1 VVININEDVFIP
13 AYRHL
18 LESDCDINFLWGGR
32 DSGKSHF
39 VASKLLMDCLK
50 NEYFR
55 CILIKKTHE
64 SIKDSQWQM
73 IKDIAESWGVSHL
86 FDFTSSPL
94 EIRCVNGNKFI
105 SRGCDNHGKL
115 RGVTNPSH
123 AWYEEGNQ
131 LTEDDF
137 TTSSTTLRG
146 EVRVQQWFTFNPES
160 QGVKENYWLY
170 KNYFTEVPYDC
181 YFEWSKK
188 HVIDGEEVI
197 LKFSSTHTNYK
208 VNPYVR
214 PERKAQ
220 LEELYYLNYY
230 WYEVYTLG
238 RWGKQEIKRPYCL
251 NFKTDKHVKPCAF
264 NPKLQVIFS
273 LDFNVEP
280 FVCEAAHIWTDNTG
294 MHFHNFKELV
304 IEKNGD
310 VESMCDLL
318 ESTFGIQVMSNSLF
332 TGDAMQRKRE
342 ITQRNNI
349 DAWRIIDNRFRL
361 GRRLM
366 VPRGNPS
373 VKENRHLLNSIHAF
387 HTDFRIDPSCKKLVY
402 DCQFAEANEDG
413 DLVKKDR
420 NKESQRLD
428 ALDCHRYMCNTFL
441 HDFLERYRIK

>member
-1 VVININEDVFIP
+1 MSQQARIGINDAYIPYYNNRDRYLVLWGGSGSGKSVFASQKILLRCIGEEKHRFLCIRKVANTIRSSIYQRFYDLICSLGLMGEFDINKSEMRFTHRPTGNEILMLGLDDVEKLKSIEGITGLWVEE
-13 AYRHL
+13 ATEL
-18 LESDCDINFLWGGR
+18 LESD
-32 DSGKSHF
+32 
-39 VASKLLMDCLK
+39 
-50 NEYFR
+50 
-55 CILIKKTHE
+55 
-64 SIKDSQWQM
+64 
-73 IKDIAESWGVSHL
+73 
-86 FDFTSSPL
+86 FDQL
-94 EIRCVNGNKFI
+94 
-105 SRGCDNHGKL
+105 DL
-115 RGVTNPSH
+115 R
-123 AWYEEGNQ
+123 
-131 LTEDDF
+131 
-137 TTSSTTLRG
+137 LRG
-146 EVRVQQWFTFNPES
+146 ETINYKQIILSFNPIDES
-160 QGVKENYWLY
+160 HWL
-170 KNYFTEVPYDC
+170 
-181 YFEWSKK
+181 KK
-188 HVIDGEEVI
+188 RFFDSQLDNCTTIRTTFKDNLFIDDEYRRVLEQ
-197 LKFSSTHTNYK
+197 
-208 VNPYVR
+208 
-214 PERKAQ
+214 KASVSPN
-220 LEELYYLNYY
+220 LYRIYYLG
-230 WYEVYTLG
+230 E
-238 RWGKQEIKRPYCL
+238 WGKEDVQRPYCL

-264 NPKLQVIFS
+264 NPSLQVIFS

-310 VESMCDLL
+310 VESMCDLI
-318 ESTFGIQVMSNSLF
+318 ESTFGISVMTNALF

>member
-1 VVININEDVFIP
+1 MNQQARLSINDVYIP
-13 AYRHL
+13 YYNN
-18 LESDCDINFLWGGR
+18 SDRYLVFWGGSG
-32 DSGKSHF
+32 SGKSVF
-39 VASKLLMDCLK
+39 ASQKILL
-50 NEYFR
+50 R
-55 CILIKKTHE
+55 CIGEEKHRFLCIRKVANTIRSSIYQRFYDLISSLGLMGEFDINKSEMRFTHRPTGNEILMLGLDDVEKLKSIEGITGLWVEEATELSE
-64 SIKDSQWQM
+64 SD
-73 IKDIAESWGVSHL
+73 
-86 FDFTSSPL
+86 FDQL
-94 EIRCVNGNKFI
+94 
-105 SRGCDNHGKL
+105 DL
-115 RGVTNPSH
+115 R
-123 AWYEEGNQ
+123 
-131 LTEDDF
+131 
-137 TTSSTTLRG
+137 LRG
-146 EVRVQQWFTFNPES
+146 ETINYKQIILSFNPIDES
-160 QGVKENYWLY
+160 HWL
-170 KNYFTEVPYDC
+170 KKRFFD
-181 YFEWSKK
+181 SKLSNCTTIRTTFK
-188 HVIDGEEVI
+188 DNLFIDDEYRRVLEQ
-197 LKFSSTHTNYK
+197 
-208 VNPYVR
+208 
-214 PERKAQ
+214 KASVSPN
-220 LEELYYLNYY
+220 LYRIYYLG
-230 WYEVYTLG
+230 E
-238 RWGKQEIKRPYCL
+238 WGKEDVERPYCL

-318 ESTFGIQVMSNSLF
+318 ESTFGIQVMSNALF

-420 NKESQRLD
+420 NKEAQRLD

>member
-1 VVININEDVFIP
+1 LSQQARIGINDAYIPYYNNRDRYLVLWGGSGSGKSVFASQKILLRCIGEEKHRFLCIRKVANTIRSSIYQRFYDLISSLGLMGEFDINKSEMRFTHRPTGNEILMLGLDDVEKLKSIEGITGLWVEE
-13 AYRHL
+13 ATEL
-18 LESDCDINFLWGGR
+18 LESD
-32 DSGKSHF
+32 
-39 VASKLLMDCLK
+39 
-50 NEYFR
+50 
-55 CILIKKTHE
+55 
-64 SIKDSQWQM
+64 
-73 IKDIAESWGVSHL
+73 
-86 FDFTSSPL
+86 FDQL
-94 EIRCVNGNKFI
+94 
-105 SRGCDNHGKL
+105 DL
-115 RGVTNPSH
+115 R
-123 AWYEEGNQ
+123 
-131 LTEDDF
+131 
-137 TTSSTTLRG
+137 LRG
-146 EVRVQQWFTFNPES
+146 ETINYKQIILSFNPIDES
-160 QGVKENYWLY
+160 HWL
-170 KNYFTEVPYDC
+170 
-181 YFEWSKK
+181 KK
-188 HVIDGEEVI
+188 RFFDSQLSNCTTIRTTFKDNLFIDDEYRRVLEQ
-197 LKFSSTHTNYK
+197 
-208 VNPYVR
+208 
-214 PERKAQ
+214 KASVSPN
-220 LEELYYLNYY
+220 LYRIYYLG
-230 WYEVYTLG
+230 E
-238 RWGKQEIKRPYCL
+238 WGKEDVERPYCL

-310 VESMCDLL
+310 VESMCDLI
-318 ESTFGIQVMSNSLF
+318 ESTFGISVMTNALF

>member
-1 VVININEDVFIP
+1 MGEFDINKSEMRFTHRPTGNEILMLGLDDVEKLKSIEGITGLWVEE
-13 AYRHL
+13 ATEL
-18 LESDCDINFLWGGR
+18 SESD
-32 DSGKSHF
+32 
-39 VASKLLMDCLK
+39 
-50 NEYFR
+50 
-55 CILIKKTHE
+55 
-64 SIKDSQWQM
+64 
-73 IKDIAESWGVSHL
+73 
-86 FDFTSSPL
+86 FDQL
-94 EIRCVNGNKFI
+94 
-105 SRGCDNHGKL
+105 DL
-115 RGVTNPSH
+115 R
-123 AWYEEGNQ
+123 
-131 LTEDDF
+131 
-137 TTSSTTLRG
+137 LRG
-146 EVRVQQWFTFNPES
+146 ETINYKQIILSFNPIDES
-160 QGVKENYWLY
+160 HWL
-170 KNYFTEVPYDC
+170 
-181 YFEWSKK
+181 KK
-188 HVIDGEEVI
+188 RFFDSQLSNCTTIRTTFKDNLFIDDEYRRVLEQ
-197 LKFSSTHTNYK
+197 
-208 VNPYVR
+208 
-214 PERKAQ
+214 KASVSPN
-220 LEELYYLNYY
+220 LYRIYYLG
-230 WYEVYTLG
+230 E
-238 RWGKQEIKRPYCL
+238 WGKEDVERPYCL
-251 NFKTDKHVKPCAF
+251 NFKTDKHVKPCVF

-420 NKESQRLD
+420 NKEAQRLD

>member
-1 VVININEDVFIP
+1 MSEFDINKSEMRFTHRPTGNEILMLGLDDVEKLKSIEGITGLWVEE
-13 AYRHL
+13 ATEL
-18 LESDCDINFLWGGR
+18 LESD
-32 DSGKSHF
+32 
-39 VASKLLMDCLK
+39 
-50 NEYFR
+50 
-55 CILIKKTHE
+55 
-64 SIKDSQWQM
+64 
-73 IKDIAESWGVSHL
+73 
-86 FDFTSSPL
+86 FDQL
-94 EIRCVNGNKFI
+94 
-105 SRGCDNHGKL
+105 DL
-115 RGVTNPSH
+115 R
-123 AWYEEGNQ
+123 
-131 LTEDDF
+131 
-137 TTSSTTLRG
+137 LRG
-146 EVRVQQWFTFNPES
+146 ETINYKQIILSFNPIDES
-160 QGVKENYWLY
+160 HWL
-170 KNYFTEVPYDC
+170 
-181 YFEWSKK
+181 KK
-188 HVIDGEEVI
+188 RFFDSQLSNCTTIRTTFKDNLFIDDEYRRVLEQ
-197 LKFSSTHTNYK
+197 
-208 VNPYVR
+208 
-214 PERKAQ
+214 KASVSPN
-220 LEELYYLNYY
+220 LYRIYYLG
-230 WYEVYTLG
+230 E
-238 RWGKQEIKRPYCL
+238 WGKEDVERPYCL

-387 HTDFRIDPSCKKLVY
+387 HPDFLVDPSCKKLVY

-420 NKESQRLD
+420 NKEAQRLD

>member
-1 VVININEDVFIP
+1 MNQQARLSINDVYIP
-13 AYRHL
+13 YYNN
-18 LESDCDINFLWGGR
+18 SDRYLVLWGGSG
-32 DSGKSHF
+32 SGKSVF
-39 VASKLLMDCLK
+39 ASQKILL
-50 NEYFR
+50 R
-55 CILIKKTHE
+55 CIGEEKHRFLCIRKVANTIRSSIYQRFYDLISSLGLMSEFDINKSEMRFTHRPTGNEILMLGLDDVERLKSIEGITGLWVEEATELSE
-64 SIKDSQWQM
+64 SD
-73 IKDIAESWGVSHL
+73 
-86 FDFTSSPL
+86 FDQL
-94 EIRCVNGNKFI
+94 
-105 SRGCDNHGKL
+105 DL
-115 RGVTNPSH
+115 R
-123 AWYEEGNQ
+123 
-131 LTEDDF
+131 
-137 TTSSTTLRG
+137 LRG
-146 EVRVQQWFTFNPES
+146 ETINYKQIILSFNPIDES
-160 QGVKENYWLY
+160 HWL
-170 KNYFTEVPYDC
+170 
-181 YFEWSKK
+181 KK
-188 HVIDGEEVI
+188 RFFDSQLSNCTTIRTIFKDNLFIDDEYRRVLEQ
-197 LKFSSTHTNYK
+197 
-208 VNPYVR
+208 
-214 PERKAQ
+214 KASVSPN
-220 LEELYYLNYY
+220 LYRIYYLG
-230 WYEVYTLG
+230 E
-238 RWGKQEIKRPYCL
+238 WGKEDVERPYCL
-251 NFKTDKHVKPCAF
+251 NFKTDKHVKQCAF

-294 MHFHNFKELV
+294 MHFHNFKEIV

-387 HTDFRIDPSCKKLVY
+387 HADFRIDPSCKKLVY

-420 NKESQRLD
+420 NKEAQRLD